1 MVEGDDA
8 RRAVA
13 ESTRRTESRRDLA
26 RNDRFE
32 EISPEVGELDED
44 AFDQFMD
51 DDLAGALTLLA
62 SLTGATDERL
72 RDLARRLA
80 GRVIVDLAR
89 AGVSRRRGIGRIDSH
104 PAHRAEGDLDLE
116 ASLDAI
122 VAARSTRRP
131 LGRDDLTV
139 RAWSRP
145 DTALCL
151 LVDRSGSMT
160 GERLAAA
167 AVAAASVLYRH
178 GRDCSVVAFSDRA
191 MVLKAQDHERTA
203 DDVIGDL
210 LRLRGHGVTDLG
222 LALRTARA
230 QLDRSRA
237 GRKITIL
244 LSDCRV
250 TTGGDA
256 TSDAAAL
263 EELAIIAPDGDT
275 ADADALA
282 ASVGARCVPLAGP
295 SAVPG
300 AIAAALWES

>member
-1 MVEGDDA
+1 
-8 RRAVA
+8 
-13 ESTRRTESRRDLA
+13 
-26 RNDRFE
+26 
-32 EISPEVGELDED
+32 
-44 AFDQFMD
+44 MD
-51 DDLAGALTLLA
+51 DDLDGALTLLA

-89 AGVSRRRGIGRIDSH
+89 TGVSRRRGVGRIEAQ
-104 PAHRAEGDLDLE
+104 PAHRAEGDLDLD

-122 VAARSTRRP
+122 VSARSTRRP

-160 GERLAAA
+160 GERLATA

-178 GRDCSVVAFSDRA
+178 GSDCSVVAFGDRA

-237 GRKITIL
+237 GRKIAIL

-263 EELAIIAPDGDT
+263 DELAIIAPDGDT

-282 ASVGARCVPLAGP
+282 AAVGATCVPLAGP
-295 SAVPG
+295 SAVPD
-300 AIAAALWES
+300 AIAAALAES